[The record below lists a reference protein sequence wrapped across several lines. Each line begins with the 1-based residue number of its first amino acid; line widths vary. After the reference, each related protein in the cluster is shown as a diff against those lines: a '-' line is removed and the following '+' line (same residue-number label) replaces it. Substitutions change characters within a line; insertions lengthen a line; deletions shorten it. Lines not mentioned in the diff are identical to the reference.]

1 MVALEHS
8 QLFCHLGSAEL
19 QALREEAQEWTFSK
33 DAEIFRE
40 GDVGDGVYVVK
51 YGSVQISGLV
61 GENIRHVFSK
71 IGPGEIFGE
80 MAVLENKPRS
90 ATAVAAQNTAVYF
103 IPRGVMMA
111 LVERSSQLSL
121 KLLREISSRLRE
133 FNRQYVREVLQAE
146 RVSIVG
152 RFARSIIHDL
162 KNPLNIISLSAEIAN
177 LEAAPASKRADA
189 NVYIRRQVERINDMI
204 NEILEFTEGA
214 PSVSELSETDYPHF
228 VKDVMEELRLQLEMK
243 SITIEFANHPP
254 AVRLAFNSKRLRHL
268 FQNLVLNAVQAMPK
282 GGKIILRFKVNANDI
297 ITELQD
303 TGTGIAPEIA
313 DRLFEPFATYGKT
326 HGTGLGLSI
335 CKKIIE
341 DHRGRIHA
349 RKVPGGALFYFT
361 LPLPKKVSGL
371 KFPLHPPDFIRHSRS
386 DI

>member
-19 QALREEAQEWTFSK
+19 QALRHAAQERTFSK
-33 DAEIFRE
+33 DAEIFKE
-40 GDVGDGVYVVK
+40 GDIGDGVYLVK
-51 YGSVQISGLV
+51 YGAVQISALV
-61 GENIRHVFSK
+61 GENVRHVFSK

-90 ATAVAAQNTAVYF
+90 ACAVAAQNTTVYF

-133 FNRQYVREVLQAE
+133 FNQQYVREVLQAE
-146 RVSIVG
+146 RLSVVG

-177 LEAAPASKRADA
+177 LEAASASKRADA

-214 PSVSELSETDYPHF
+214 PSVSELSETDYRGF
-228 VKDVMEELRLQLEMK
+228 VQDVMEELRLQLEMK
-243 SITIEFANHPP
+243 SIAIEFAHQPP
-254 AVRLAFNSKRLRHL
+254 AIRLALNPKRLRHL
-268 FQNLVLNAVQAMPK
+268 FHNLIHNAAQAMPG
-282 GGKIILRFKVNANDI
+282 GGKITLRFKVNARDL

-313 DRLFEPFATYGKT
+313 DRLFEPFATHGKT

-349 RKVPGGALFYFT
+349 RKAPGGGALFYFT
-361 LPLPKKVSGL
+361 LPLPKIPGS
-371 KFPLHPPDFIRHSRS
+371 
-386 DI
+386 